1 MGFDVLLVDDQV
13 VEVWYV
19 VVLGLVQ
26 VWVGIVIQVWV
37 IEELVG
43 WVVVVQGEGEVVVVQ
58 CVGDCG
64 VGQLFIDLIVYVQV
78 ELI

>member
-26 VWVGIVIQVWV
+26 VWGGVIIQVWI

-58 CVGDCG
+58 GMGDGG
-64 VGQLFIDLIVYVQV
+64 VGQLVVDLVVYVQV